1 MNDTPQYVFDL
12 QLSLWLKK
20 SPMQRLHQFMIDND
34 AMYKFWNNVKPV
46 VSSNNKKT
54 MLTKAIIQSNKI

>member
-1 MNDTPQYVFDL
+1 MNDTPKYVFDL

-34 AMYKFWNNVKPV
+34 AMYKFIK
-46 VSSNNKKT
+46 
-54 MLTKAIIQSNKI
+54 

>member
-12 QLSLWLKK
+12 QLSLWQKK

-46 VSSNNKKT
+46 ASSNNKKI